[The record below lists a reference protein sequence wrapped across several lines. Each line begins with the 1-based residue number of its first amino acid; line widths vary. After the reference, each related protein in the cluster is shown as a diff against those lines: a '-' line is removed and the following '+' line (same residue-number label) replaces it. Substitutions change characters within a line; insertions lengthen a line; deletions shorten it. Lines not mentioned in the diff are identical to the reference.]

1 MFDIAKRIGRC
12 RYLGGVIGEHMH
24 FAFNKSSFDET
35 SARNRTEGSNYYK
48 LDKVIFESP
57 EMIQK
62 RIDDA
67 EKLKKVMK

>member
-1 MFDIAKRIGRC
+1 
-12 RYLGGVIGEHMH
+12 MH

-35 SARNRTEGSNYYK
+35 SSRNRTEGSNYYK

>member
-1 MFDIAKRIGRC
+1 
-12 RYLGGVIGEHMH
+12 MH